1 MRALMLLCEVI
12 DHSGGKAST
21 RHTLAYAR
29 LLSIMLLHLRAPT
42 ATRWLCYCMYVHVYM
57 CTHLSIVPIWYQS
70 GIRIGINL
78 ESDTGYM
85 Y

>member
-1 MRALMLLCEVI
+1 MRALILICKVI
-12 DHSGGKAST
+12 DHSGGKGT
-21 RHTLAYAR
+21 TLCTLAYAHQ
-29 LLSIMLLHLRAPT
+29 LSITLLHVRAPT
-42 ATRWLCYCMYVHVYM
+42 AIRWLCCYMYVHVYM
-57 CTHLSIVPIWYQS
+57 CTHLSIVPIWHQS

>member
-1 MRALMLLCEVI
+1 MRALMLICKVV
-12 DHSGGKAST
+12 DRCCDSGVV
-21 RHTLAYAR
+21 AYAHQ
-29 LLSIMLLHLRAPT
+29 LSITLLHVRAPT
-42 ATRWLCYCMYVHVYM
+42 AIRWLCCYMYVHVYM
-57 CTHLSIVPIWYQS
+57 CTHLSIVPIWHQS